1 MSIAVYVIIVY
12 ILGFRMQICVTY
24 AWTSRFL
31 PELHWPFLGKLSTFV
46 RSTANAIV
54 WGSVY
59 HSFQDVWKKRSG
71 LVEVFEAPLPAVTP
85 PQPPP
90 PRPFKGRPSAKDS
103 FRTPSKSLPTPTKKS
118 ATIEGVEGVL
128 HEDKWE
134 KQDRGKEMKETKTTI
149 RCWRWSARIKNWQ
162 THEEFSTKERASCS
176 LVLSLAMKI
185 ANLENEVLEA
195 IMQSG
200 KT

>member
-90 PRPFKGRPSAKDS
+90 PQPFKGRPSAKDS
-103 FRTPSKSLPTPTKKS
+103 FRTPSKSLLHRLKS
-118 ATIEGVEGVL
+118 LLRLKELKVCFMRTSERSKIEGK
-128 HEDKWE
+128 KWR
-134 KQDRGKEMKETKTTI
+134 KLKLQYG
-149 RCWRWSARIKNWQ
+149 AGG
-162 THEEFSTKERASCS
+162 
-176 LVLSLAMKI
+176 
-185 ANLENEVLEA
+185 EVLE
-195 IMQSG
+195 
-200 KT
+200 